1 MATSDNIQSVSLV
14 SELSADFLT
23 YSTAIFNRA
32 LPDVV
37 DGLKVAQRRVLIS
50 LHDLRLWPDSPYC
63 KVTRVEGH
71 TLGTYHPQG
80 GCAGTIIN
88 LGQESA
94 LRYTLTGIH
103 GNAGG
108 SIQTGPYIG
117 QMVSDDSPAAP
128 RYLEVRA
135 TDFCQQIYLNE
146 IRKGLGEWR
155 DNYDGTRSE
164 PVRIV
169 PALPALLL
177 NGSVGIASGYA
188 CSHVPWN
195 LRDVINATT
204 ALIRNPKLTD
214 TALAGKFSN
223 PPEPPAGGRV
233 VRDEG
238 VRSALL
244 TGRGQITT
252 YGAWET
258 EDRLAWGKRS
268 VRPALIVTRLASG
281 SSEKFLERV
290 RDLADSDKLPGLL
303 DAADHSSRDGIRIV
317 LVTKTVEDRDRLL
330 GALIHNGTGLKH
342 VHSVNATAVG
352 CDGKPRTVGVREA
365 IRTWYGA
372 RVTYLAES
380 HREEA
385 SRLRKELDRLT
396 ATLAVLNDLD
406 RFIKTVRNAKDK
418 PDAVAKVA
426 KLWKLTEELARHVVS
441 IPISTL
447 IGTEKADIVR
457 CHTDLSGRIT
467 RLETLSVPGPA
478 LDEHICAQIASLRP
492 LCGPARAVWMDGDV
506 PAQTVVTKASTER
519 DKMAEEVKTLGISMR
534 AFNQWLRDNTG
545 KGKLAD
551 RWAEYKLDHVH
562 RLQMTTRD
570 GKKQRKEELAQI
582 RTEMEGRGLPQRG
595 QYGWNA
601 FVAKYGTCRIDVI
614 RANVDRWIE
623 SLPKR
628 PRAPA
633 DPNQSKSKSTRAGRG
648 GGVKAARRK

>member
-1 MATSDNIQSVSLV
+1 MTANNTLPVSIT

-32 LPDVV
+32 LPDIV
-37 DGLKVAQRRVLIS
+37 DGLKVAQRRVLLS
-50 LHDLRLWPDSPYC
+50 LSDLRLWPDSPYC

-71 TLGTYHPQG
+71 TLGSYHPQG

-94 LRYTLTGIH
+94 QRYTLTDIH

-108 SIQTGPYIG
+108 SIQTGKFIG

-135 TDFCQQIYLNE
+135 TQFSEQIYLQQ
-146 IRKGLGEWR
+146 IRPGIGEWR

-177 NGSVGIASGYA
+177 TGSVGIASGYA

-195 LRDVINATT
+195 LRDVVSATT
-204 ALIRNPKLTD
+204 AWIRNPKLTD
-214 TALAGKFSN
+214 TALASKFTN

-238 VRSALL
+238 MKLALL
-244 TGRGQITT
+244 TGRGQITV

-258 EDRLAWGKRS
+258 DDRLAWGKRS

-281 SSEKFLERV
+281 SSEKFLDRV
-290 RDLADSDKLPGLL
+290 RDLADADKLPGLL

-330 GALIHNGTGLKH
+330 GTLIHNGTGLRH

-352 CDGKPRTVGVREA
+352 SDGKPRTVGVRES

-372 RVTYLAES
+372 RVAYLSESNRAE
-380 HREEA
+380 A
-385 SRLRKELDRLT
+385 NKLRVDLDRLV
-396 ATLAVLNDLD
+396 ATLTILNDLD
-406 RFIKTVRNAKDK
+406 KFLKTVRGAKDK
-418 PDAVAKVA
+418 PDAVDKVS
-426 KLWKLTEELARHVVS
+426 KGWKLTPDHSRHVIG

-447 IGTEKADIVR
+447 INTEKKDILQR
-457 CHTDLSGRIT
+457 HKELSERIAA
-467 RLETLSVPGPA
+467 LELLSVSGPD
-478 LDEHICAQIASLRP
+478 LDNHICTQIAALRP
-492 LCGPARAVWMDGDV
+492 LCGPGRSVWMTGDV
-506 PAQTVVTKASTER
+506 PPATAIARPPTER
-519 DKMAEEVKTLGISMR
+519 DRMAEEARDLGISTR
-534 AFNQWLRDNTG
+534 TLNQWIRDNTG
-545 KGKLAD
+545 TGKLAD
-551 RWAEYKLDHVH
+551 KWSEFKLESAH
-562 RLQMTTRD
+562 RVQMTTRE
-570 GKKQRKEELAQI
+570 GKKQRRIELDRI
-582 RTEMEGRGLPQRG
+582 RADAESRGLPKRG
-595 QYGWNA
+595 RYAWKA
-601 FVAKYGTCRIDVI
+601 FISAHGTSRIDKI
-614 RANVDRWIE
+614 RAKMEEWLLNHRKPSAQTDPDQLK
-623 SLPKR
+623 SATH
-628 PRAPA
+628 RACRSRS
-633 DPNQSKSKSTRAGRG
+633 SKETGK
-648 GGVKAARRK
+648 

>member
-1 MATSDNIQSVSLV
+1 MTSDRTESVSIV
-14 SELSADFLT
+14 SELSSDFLA

-37 DGLKVAQRRVLIS
+37 DGLKVAQRRVLLS
-50 LHDLRLWPDSPYC
+50 LHDLRLRPDSPYC

-71 TLGTYHPQG
+71 TLGSYHPQG

-94 LRYTLTGIH
+94 QRYTLTAIH

-108 SIQTGPYIG
+108 SIQTGKYIG

-135 TDFCQQIYLNE
+135 TQFAEQIYLNQ
-146 IRKGLGEWR
+146 IRPGIGGWR

-164 PVRIV
+164 PVRVV

-177 NGSVGIASGYA
+177 TGSVGIASGYA

-195 LRDVINATT
+195 LRDVVNATT
-204 ALIRNPKLTD
+204 AWIRNPRVTD
-214 TALAGKFSN
+214 AALAGKFTN

-233 VRDEG
+233 VRDDG
-238 VRSALL
+238 VRAALL

-252 YGAWET
+252 YGEWHT
-258 EDRLAWGKRS
+258 DDRLAWGKRS
-268 VRPALIVTRLASG
+268 TRPALVVTRLASG

-290 RDLADSDKLPGLL
+290 RDLADADKLPGLL

-330 GALIHNGTGLKH
+330 GVLIHNGTGLKH

-352 CDGKPRTVGVREA
+352 CDGKPCTVGVREA
-365 IRTWYGA
+365 IRAWHEA

-380 HREEA
+380 HRAEA
-385 SRLRKELDRLT
+385 DRLRTDLDRLS
-396 ATLAVLNDLD
+396 ATLAVLTDLD
-406 RFIKTVRNAKDK
+406 KFLKTVRTAKDK
-418 PDAVAKVA
+418 PDAVAKVTRI
-426 KLWKLTEELARHVVS
+426 WKLAPDLARHVVG

-447 IGTEKADIVR
+447 INTERQDIVQR
-457 CHTDLSGRIT
+457 HADLSDRISG
-467 RLETLSVPGPA
+467 LELLSHPGPE
-478 LDEHICAQIASLRP
+478 LNDHICAEIASLRG
-492 LCGPARAVWMDGDV
+492 LCGPARSVWMTDEV
-506 PAQTVVTKASTER
+506 PSQKVVSRPSTDRER
-519 DKMAEEVKTLGISMR
+519 MAEEAKQLGIGTR
-534 AFNQWLRDNTG
+534 TFNRWIKDNAGTG
-545 KGKLAD
+545 KLIE

-570 GKKQRKEELAQI
+570 GKKQRKTELDEI
-582 RTEMEGRGLPQRG
+582 RAEMEGRGLPKRG
-595 QYGWNA
+595 QHAWNA
-601 FVAKYGTCRIDVI
+601 FMDKYGTCRIDII
-614 RANVDRWIE
+614 RANVDGWIN
-623 SLPKR
+623 SLPSR
-628 PRAPA
+628 SRASA
-633 DPNQSKSKSTRAGRG
+633 DPNHPKPKTSRASRSRSAK
-648 GGVKAARRK
+648 KAGQ